1 MFLKCSVRK
10 KDGKEHRSWS
20 IVESRRVNRTRTV
33 HRHVLYLGELSDSQ
47 HRSWQKAIGVFDEST
62 GAEQQM
68 VLFPEDRL
76 PLLDGSVDALHLRVS
91 ALRLERPR
99 QWGACWLADVL
110 WRRLELDTFFAQHV
124 RRSREGTDWAA
135 VLRILTIYRLLAPG
149 SEWRLHREW
158 FARSALADL
167 LGVDECAAQDDTLY
181 RAHDRV
187 LKHRDALFAHLRQR
201 WVALFNVRYEVLLY
215 DLTSTYFEC
224 DVPEDPNDPRRFGH
238 SRDRRSDCVQVVV
251 ALVVTPEGLPLAYE
265 MLPGNTSDKTTLR
278 DMLGKVRARY
288 GAAERIWL
296 MDRGIP
302 TEEVLAEMRASTPPV
317 HYLVGT
323 PKGRLTRLESA
334 LAEKPWLSAREKV
347 RVKLHDAE
355 GELYVLAESVP
366 RKDKERAMRQRK
378 LKRYWKRLGELKT
391 QLLDR
396 PMSRDDLLE
405 KIGAAKDRAGRQTA
419 ALVRVAVTAAKLRS
433 VKKAKPAATEN
444 STGKG
449 EKKRA
454 VPKQDPEMV
463 GAEAL
468 SYTLDKTRLRR
479 VRIREGCYLLRT
491 NMAGRDPGQ
500 IWQYYMQLVA
510 VEEAFRT
517 LKGDL
522 GLRPIF
528 HKKPSRIEAHLFIA
542 FLSYCLSITLRQQ
555 LRGLSGGLMPRTVFE
570 KLATVQML
578 DVRIPTTDGRELL
591 LTRHTEPS
599 HDVNLLLDA
608 LKLALPPQPPP
619 RISQKQPLPC
629 PLV

>member
-20 IVESRRVNRTRTV
+20 IVESCRVGRTRTV

-47 HRSWQKAIGVFDEST
+47 QRSWQKAIRVFDEST

-68 VLFPEDRL
+68 LLFPEDRRP
-76 PLLDGSVDALHLRVS
+76 PLDSDVAALQLRVS
-91 ALRLERPR
+91 ALRLEHPR
-99 QWGACWLADVL
+99 QWGACWLANLL
-110 WRRLELDTFFAQHV
+110 WQRLHLDAFFAQHLGH
-124 RRSREGTDWAA
+124 SREGTDWETI
-135 VLRILTIYRLLAPG
+135 LRILTIYRLLSPG
-149 SEWRLHREW
+149 SEWRLHRAW
-158 FARSALADL
+158 FEQSALADL
-167 LGVDECAAQDDTLY
+167 LNVDFRAVQDDTLY

-187 LKHRDALFAHLRQR
+187 LKHREALFAHLRQR
-201 WVALFNVRYEVLLY
+201 WADLFQVRYEVLLY

-224 DVPEDPNDPRRFGH
+224 DAPEDAHDPRRFGH

-278 DMLGKVRARY
+278 DMLEKVRSRY
-288 GAAERIWL
+288 GTAERIWL

-317 HYLVGT
+317 YYLVGT
-323 PKGRLTRLESA
+323 PKGRLTRMEAA
-334 LAEKPWLSAREKV
+334 LAEKAWMSARAQV
-347 RVKLHDAE
+347 RVKLHADE

-391 QLLDR
+391 QLMGR
-396 PMSRDDLLE
+396 PMNRDELLE
-405 KIGAAKDRAGRQTA
+405 KIGAAKERAGRPAA
-419 ALVRVAVTAAKLRS
+419 ALVQVVVAAAQPPA
-433 VKKAKPAATEN
+433 VKQPDQAAAPNPA
-444 STGKG
+444 GKG
-449 EKKRA
+449 KKRA
-454 VPKQDPEMV
+454 ASKHPPAMV

-468 SYTLDKTRLRR
+468 SFNLDKTRLRR
-479 VRIREGCYLLRT
+479 LRLREGCYLLRT
-491 NMAGRDPGQ
+491 NLTGRDPDEL
-500 IWQYYMQLVA
+500 WRYYMQLVA

-517 LKGDL
+517 LKSDL

-542 FLSYCLSITLRQQ
+542 FLSYCLAITLRQQ
-555 LRGLSGGLMPRTVFE
+555 LRGLAGGLMPRTVLE
-570 KLATVQML
+570 KFATVQML
-578 DVRIPTTDGRELL
+578 DVYIPTTDGRELL

-599 HDVNLLLDA
+599 RDVNLLLDA
-608 LKLALPPQPPP
+608 LKLELPPQPPP
-619 RISQKQPLPC
+619 RISQKQP
-629 PLV
+629 VF

>member
-20 IVESRRVNRTRTV
+20 IVESRRIDRTRTV

-47 HRSWQKAIGVFDEST
+47 HRSWQKAIGVFDENT
-62 GAEQQM
+62 GAERQM
-68 VLFPEDRL
+68 FLFPEDRL
-76 PLLDGSVDALHLRVS
+76 PLLHGEVDALHLRVS

-99 QWGACWLADVL
+99 QWGACWLADLL
-110 WRRLELDTFFAQHV
+110 WQRLHLDSFFAQHLG
-124 RRSREGTDWAA
+124 RSREGTDWAA

-158 FARSALADL
+158 FERTALADL
-167 LGVDECAAQDDTLY
+167 LDVDIRAVQDDTLY

-187 LKHRDALFAHLRQR
+187 LKHREALFAHLRQR

-224 DVPEDPNDPRRFGH
+224 DVPEDLNDPRRFGH
-238 SRDRRSDCVQVVV
+238 SRDRRSDCVQVVI

-278 DMLGKVRARY
+278 DMLKKVRSRH
-288 GAAERIWL
+288 GAAQRIWL

-323 PKGRLTRLESA
+323 PKGRLTRMEGA
-334 LAEKPWLSAREKV
+334 LAQKPWLSAREKV
-347 RVKLHDAE
+347 RVKLHDYE

-405 KIGAAKDRAGRQTA
+405 KIGAAKDRAGRQA
-419 ALVRVAVTAAKLRS
+419 ATLVRVTVAAAKPRS
-433 VKKAKPAATEN
+433 VKISDQAVSQNP
-444 STGKG
+444 TGKRK
-449 EKKRA
+449 KKRGA
-454 VPKQDPEMV
+454 PKQDPEMV

-491 NMAGRDPGQ
+491 NMAGRDPAEL
-500 IWQYYMQLVA
+500 WQYYMQLV
-510 VEEAFRT
+510 VIEEAFRT
-517 LKGDL
+517 LKSDL

-528 HKKPSRIEAHLFIA
+528 HKKPSRIEAHVFIA

-555 LRGLSGGLMPRTVFE
+555 LRGLAGGLMPRTVFE
-570 KLATVQML
+570 KLATVEML

-591 LTRHTEPS
+591 LSRHTEPS
-599 HDVNLLLDA
+599 QDVNLLLDA
-608 LKLALPPQPPP
+608 LKLQLPPQPPP
-619 RISQKQPLPC
+619 RISRKQ
-629 PLV
+629 